1 MNANQFT
8 KANKKGARYI
18 SALLLIHG
26 IRQDEIADKIGVSK
40 PLVSQVVTRKRGGTK
55 KHGPKIRL
63 IRKAVA
69 EALGMQVEEL
79 WPDNRA
85 A

>member
-1 MNANQFT
+1 MNANQIT
-8 KANKKGARYI
+8 KINKKGARYI

-63 IRKAVA
+63 VRQAVA
-69 EALGMQVEEL
+69 EALGMPVEEL
-79 WPDNRA
+79 WPDNKA

>member
-1 MNANQFT
+1 MNANQIT
-8 KANKKGARYI
+8 KINKKGPRYI
-18 SALLLIHG
+18 SALLMIHG
-26 IRQDEIADKIGVSK
+26 VRQDEIADKVGVSR

-63 IRKAVA
+63 VRQAVA
-69 EALGMQVEEL
+69 DALGLPVEEL
-79 WPDNRA
+79 WPDDKA